1 MNSSI
6 KNIRFLSSPYFL
18 ISNHLLIH
26 LFFGLLC
33 LFFLYCVS
41 ICLFSSVSRCCLYF
55 LFLSYVLLFA
65 HFLFPSF
72 LFLAL
77 LCASCHW
84 AFIVL
89 LFLSHVSVKTI
100 LVSFVCWFV
109 FLFTFFIK
117 NKCFEIWFL
126 TWVLHFFFVA
136 LNFPFLLFYSFIF
149 FRFY

>member
-1 MNSSI
+1 MTNIKPNI

-72 LFLAL
+72 LFLIILFLIL
-77 LCASCHW
+77 LLVLFLIFVLYFLSSFLICSLS
-84 AFIVL
+84 FIHFNFLL
-89 LFLSHVSVKTI
+89 LFW
-100 LVSFVCWFV
+100 WF
-109 FLFTFFIK
+109 
-117 NKCFEIWFL
+117 
-126 TWVLHFFFVA
+126 
-136 LNFPFLLFYSFIF
+136 
-149 FRFY
+149 